1 MKYGAVCSARITED
15 DGTEIRRMIHEV
27 TKCVALRAVHENR
40 ISSTIILEEVHMD
53 NKTLE
58 QMKKLVAEKNLKSS
72 QQGGPHKATQ
82 KIGEKRKGIKRRK
95 VGGMFD
101 K

>member
-1 MKYGAVCSARITED
+1 MNEKS
-15 DGTEIRRMIHEV
+15 
-27 TKCVALRAVHENR
+27 
-40 ISSTIILEEVHMD
+40 LEA
-53 NKTLE
+53 
-58 QMKKLVAEKNLKSS
+58 MKKVVAEKKLKSS
-72 QQGGPHKATQ
+72 QQGGPIKATQ

>member
-1 MKYGAVCSARITED
+1 MDEN
-15 DGTEIRRMIHEV
+15 
-27 TKCVALRAVHENR
+27 ALER
-40 ISSTIILEEVHMD
+40 
-53 NKTLE
+53 
-58 QMKKLVAEKNLKSS
+58 MKKLVEEKKLKSS
-72 QQGGPHKATQ
+72 QQGGPIKAMQ

>member
-1 MKYGAVCSARITED
+1 MD
-15 DGTEIRRMIHEV
+15 
-27 TKCVALRAVHENR
+27 EN
-40 ISSTIILEEVHMD
+40 
-53 NKTLE
+53 TLE
-58 QMKKLVAEKNLKSS
+58 RMKRLIEEKKLKSS
-72 QQGGPHKATQ
+72 QQGGALKPTQ

>member
-1 MKYGAVCSARITED
+1 MD
-15 DGTEIRRMIHEV
+15 D
-27 TKCVALRAVHENR
+27 
-40 ISSTIILEEVHMD
+40 
-53 NKTLE
+53 KTLE
-58 QMKKLVAEKNLKSS
+58 AMKRVVEEKKRKSS
-72 QQGGPHKATQ
+72 EQGAPSKAMQ

>member
-1 MKYGAVCSARITED
+1 MD
-15 DGTEIRRMIHEV
+15 D
-27 TKCVALRAVHENR
+27 
-40 ISSTIILEEVHMD
+40 
-53 NKTLE
+53 KTLE
-58 QMKKLVAEKNLKSS
+58 AMRRVVEEKKLKSS
-72 QQGGPHKATQ
+72 QQGGPSKATQ

>member
-1 MKYGAVCSARITED
+1 MD
-15 DGTEIRRMIHEV
+15 D
-27 TKCVALRAVHENR
+27 
-40 ISSTIILEEVHMD
+40 
-53 NKTLE
+53 KTLE
-58 QMKKLVAEKNLKSS
+58 QMKKLVAEKKLKSS
-72 QQGGPHKATQ
+72 QQGGPIKATQ

>member
-1 MKYGAVCSARITED
+1 MD
-15 DGTEIRRMIHEV
+15 DNLID
-27 TKCVALRAVHENR
+27 K
-40 ISSTIILEEVHMD
+40 
-53 NKTLE
+53 
-58 QMKKLVAEKNLKSS
+58 MKKLVEEKKLKSS
-72 QQGGPHKATQ
+72 QQGGPTKATQ

>member
-1 MKYGAVCSARITED
+1 
-15 DGTEIRRMIHEV
+15 
-27 TKCVALRAVHENR
+27 
-40 ISSTIILEEVHMD
+40 MD
-53 NKTLE
+53 EKTLE
-58 QMKKLVAEKNLKSS
+58 VMKRLVEEKKLKSS
-72 QQGGPHKATQ
+72 QQGGPSKAMQ

>member
-1 MKYGAVCSARITED
+1 MS
-15 DGTEIRRMIHEV
+15 
-27 TKCVALRAVHENR
+27 
-40 ISSTIILEEVHMD
+40 D
-53 NKTLE
+53 NILE
-58 QMKKLVAEKNLKSS
+58 QMKKLVAEKKLKSS
-72 QQGGPHKATQ
+72 QQGGPTKATQ

>member
-1 MKYGAVCSARITED
+1 MD
-15 DGTEIRRMIHEV
+15 DNLLD
-27 TKCVALRAVHENR
+27 K
-40 ISSTIILEEVHMD
+40 
-53 NKTLE
+53 
-58 QMKKLVAEKNLKSS
+58 MKKLVEEKKLKSS
-72 QQGGPHKATQ
+72 QQGGPTKATQ

>member
-1 MKYGAVCSARITED
+1 MDKKTMEAMK
-15 DGTEIRRMIHEV
+15 
-27 TKCVALRAVHENR
+27 K
-40 ISSTIILEEVHMD
+40 ILED
-53 NKTLE
+53 
-58 QMKKLVAEKNLKSS
+58 KKQKSS

-82 KIGEKRKGIKRRK
+82 SIGETRKGIKRRK

>member
-1 MKYGAVCSARITED
+1 
-15 DGTEIRRMIHEV
+15 
-27 TKCVALRAVHENR
+27 
-40 ISSTIILEEVHMD
+40 MD
-53 NKTLE
+53 EKTLE
-58 QMKKLVAEKNLKSS
+58 AMKRVVEEKKLKSS
-72 QQGGPHKATQ
+72 QQGGPSKATQ

>member
-1 MKYGAVCSARITED
+1 
-15 DGTEIRRMIHEV
+15 
-27 TKCVALRAVHENR
+27 
-40 ISSTIILEEVHMD
+40 MD
-53 NKTLE
+53 EKTLGL
-58 QMKKLVAEKNLKSS
+58 MKKLVEEKKLKSS
-72 QQGGPHKATQ
+72 QQGGPIKAMQ

>member
-1 MKYGAVCSARITED
+1 MDEN
-15 DGTEIRRMIHEV
+15 
-27 TKCVALRAVHENR
+27 ALER
-40 ISSTIILEEVHMD
+40 
-53 NKTLE
+53 
-58 QMKKLVAEKNLKSS
+58 MKKLVEDKKLKSS
-72 QQGGPHKATQ
+72 QQGGPIKAAQ

>member
-1 MKYGAVCSARITED
+1 MS
-15 DGTEIRRMIHEV
+15 
-27 TKCVALRAVHENR
+27 
-40 ISSTIILEEVHMD
+40 D
-53 NKTLE
+53 NILE

-72 QQGGPHKATQ
+72 QQGGPTKATQ

>member
-1 MKYGAVCSARITED
+1 
-15 DGTEIRRMIHEV
+15 
-27 TKCVALRAVHENR
+27 
-40 ISSTIILEEVHMD
+40 MD
-53 NKTLE
+53 KNTLDL
-58 QMKKLVAEKNLKSS
+58 MKKLVEEKKLKSS
-72 QQGGPHKATQ
+72 QQGGPIKAMQ